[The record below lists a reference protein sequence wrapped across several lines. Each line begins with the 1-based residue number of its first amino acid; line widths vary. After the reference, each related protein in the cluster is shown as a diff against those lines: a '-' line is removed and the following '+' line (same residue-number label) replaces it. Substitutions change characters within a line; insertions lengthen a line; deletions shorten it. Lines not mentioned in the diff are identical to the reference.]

1 MATGQN
7 NKANVSTTRGV
18 QGGYAFVAPLTE
30 TDVPASSA
38 WTPGTSSTW
47 KCLGYIPQDGFTESI
62 DFDNETSLRDINLD
76 VVDET
81 DGAPTETIRFSLMET
96 AKVPLGAYYGTAN
109 VTDASGELKAAHKWS
124 AAGDEMQYVFLLRLK
139 NDRKWVK
146 HVLDGKVT
154 DRGDFTGNKT
164 TAASRQIT
172 IKYIADE
179 NGVYAN
185 DYFESTE
192 TTL

>member
-1 MATGQN
+1 MATGSN

-18 QGGYAFVAPLTE
+18 QGGYAFIAPMTE
-30 TDVPASSA
+30 SDVPTDST
-38 WTPGTSSTW
+38 WTPSGPGW
-47 KCLGYIPQDGFTESI
+47 KCLGYIPQDGFVESI
-62 DFDNETSLRDINLD
+62 NFDNTTSLRDINLD

-96 AKVPLGAYYGTAN
+96 AEVPLSAYYGTAN
-109 VTDASGELKAAHKWS
+109 VTDAAGELKVEHKWGD
-124 AAGDEMQYVFLLRLK
+124 AGDEMQYAFLLRLK

-146 HVLDGKVT
+146 HIADGKVT

-172 IKYIADE
+172 IKYIADSD
-179 NGVYAN
+179 GMYAQ
-185 DYFESTE
+185 DFFESTE
-192 TTL
+192 TSS